1 MGETAKKELARKRRH
16 RRVRKKVL
24 GTLER
29 PRLCVFKS
37 NRHIYAQVINDETG
51 KTLLALSTLSP
62 EFKEQW
68 GKGNKTGAARI
79 VGQILG
85 KKVKE
90 AHIQRVIFD
99 RGGFKYHGRVKA
111 LADGAREGGLDF

>member
-16 RRVRKKVL
+16 RRVRKKVF
-24 GTLER
+24 GTLEC

-51 KTLLALSTLSP
+51 NTLFALSTLSP
-62 EFKEQW
+62 EFNEQW
-68 GKGNKTGAARI
+68 GKGDKTDAART

-85 KKVKE
+85 KKAKE
-90 AHIQRVIFD
+90 ANVQRVVFD